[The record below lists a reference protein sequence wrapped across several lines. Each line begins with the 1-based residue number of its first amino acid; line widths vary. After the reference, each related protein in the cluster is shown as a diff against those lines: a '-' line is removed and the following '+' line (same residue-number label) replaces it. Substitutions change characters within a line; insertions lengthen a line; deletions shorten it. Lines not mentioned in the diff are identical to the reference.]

1 MSEVTTIT
9 LPGGFVYT
17 FGGPEVP
24 ADLIARISAAPR
36 RRVGRGWSVT
46 IEVTAAD
53 LRAIRDYTD
62 GPMERGFDPDFV
74 RTAPVVY
81 ERATDALYALTGS
94 L

>member
-1 MSEVTTIT
+1 MTNTTTIT

-17 FGGPEVP
+17 FDGPEVP
-24 ADLIARISAAPR
+24 ADLTARISAAPR
-36 RRVGRGWSVT
+36 RRVGRGWNVT
-46 IEVTAAD
+46 VDVTADD
-53 LRAIRDYTD
+53 LRVIADYCD
-62 GPMERGFDPDFV
+62 VPMERGFDPDFV